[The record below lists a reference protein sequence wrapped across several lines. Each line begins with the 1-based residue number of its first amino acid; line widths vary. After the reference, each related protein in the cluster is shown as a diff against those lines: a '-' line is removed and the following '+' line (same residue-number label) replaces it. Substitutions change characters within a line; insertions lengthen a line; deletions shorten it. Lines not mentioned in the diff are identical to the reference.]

1 MEQQDIQTKIDLYTQ
16 VFNDA
21 KERVGD
27 EAALAIVDQIG
38 KHLRVAE
45 IRSGKGFA
53 AMAAFQNGD
62 DQPATQ
68 KQIVF
73 MEQLGLEIP
82 EGISKRE
89 ASVKLDEALSK

>member
-1 MEQQDIQTKIDLYTQ
+1 MEQQEIQTKIDLYTQ

-27 EAALAIVDQIG
+27 EAALAIIDQIG

-45 IRSGKGFA
+45 IRTGNGLA
-53 AMAAFQNGD
+53 ATAVSHSGD
-62 DQPATQ
+62 DQPATS
-68 KQIVF
+68 KQIAF
-73 MEQLGLEIP
+73 MEQLGLDVP

-89 ASVKLDEALSK
+89 ASAMLDEALGQ